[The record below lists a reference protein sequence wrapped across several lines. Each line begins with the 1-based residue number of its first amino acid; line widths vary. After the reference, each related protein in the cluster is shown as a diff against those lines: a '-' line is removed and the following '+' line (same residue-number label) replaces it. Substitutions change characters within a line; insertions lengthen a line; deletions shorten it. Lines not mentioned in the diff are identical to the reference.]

1 MQTNLSPEIIR
12 LLLVLAATM
21 LAHLF
26 ASRALNHA
34 EKLTAKTDNVWDDAL
49 LTAARTP
56 LPAFIWLGGLGLI
69 LHLIHL
75 QTGEQMLEYLAPVRN
90 IGFIVCIAWFLFR
103 LIREVANNL
112 LTLRAQT
119 SATVDRTT
127 VDVLGKIARITVI
140 VIAALMVMQ
149 TLGFSISGVLAFGGV
164 GGIAV
169 GFAAKDL
176 LANLFGGLMV
186 HLDRPFNVGDSIRSP
201 DRQIEGKVEH
211 IGWRQSSIR
220 AVNMSLI
227 YVPNSLFTSIIVEN
241 TTRMSKRRIQETLGL
256 RYEDLAKLS
265 AIIADIETMVRA
277 HPGID
282 TEERIVVSLNSMA
295 ESSLNIT
302 VIAFTR
308 CTDLTEFHQVKQDV
322 LFQIAAIVARHG
334 ADFAFPTRTLH
345 HITKSGD

>member
-34 EKLTAKTDNVWDDAL
+34 EKLTAKTNNVWDDAL

-75 QTGEQMLEYLAPVRN
+75 QTGEQMLEYLTPVRN

-149 TLGFSISGVLAFGGV
+149 TLGFSISGVMAFGGV

-322 LFQIAAIVARHG
+322 LFQIATIVARHG